1 MSGQVAVKTVGIIS
15 AVTEVNTLESEYIK
29 ESIISCFIIS
39 KFINAAVGLADN

>member
-1 MSGQVAVKTVGIIS
+1 MKSI
-15 AVTEVNTLESEYIK
+15 EEYIK